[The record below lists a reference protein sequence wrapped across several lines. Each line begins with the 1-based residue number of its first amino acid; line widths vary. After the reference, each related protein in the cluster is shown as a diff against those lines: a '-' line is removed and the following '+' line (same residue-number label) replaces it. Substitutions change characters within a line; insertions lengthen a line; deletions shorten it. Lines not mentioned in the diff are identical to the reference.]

1 MGSKNTLKLA
11 KKHLASAILVG
22 LFIGAVSFLILV
34 VSQKSF
40 KSNTDI
46 LVVQTQEANN
56 DFYAMSRSADY
67 LGDILS
73 QAVYSE
79 KFLNEVLSTGKVS
92 NAIFP
97 VDSLEKKKT
106 WQKMINIQKSATTG
120 ILSVQVFGDTANQVK
135 NVSDGVMD
143 VLINKNSTFL
153 GINQNLK
160 IQVLSGPIVE
170 KNPSFT
176 QIILACLGGFLVG
189 MILVFMLVIYKD
201 EENKK
206 IGK

>member
-1 MGSKNTLKLA
+1 MLDMT
-11 KKHLASAILVG
+11 ILYP
-22 LFIGAVSFLILV
+22 
-34 VSQKSF
+34 
-40 KSNTDI
+40 
-46 LVVQTQEANN
+46 EE
-56 DFYAMSRSADY
+56 Y
-67 LGDILS
+67 
-73 QAVYSE
+73 
-79 KFLNEVLSTGKVS
+79 
-92 NAIFP
+92 
-97 VDSLEKKKT
+97 SLEKKKT

-176 QIILACLGGFLVG
+176 QIILACLGGFLVDWKINKFFSLI
-189 MILVFMLVIYKD
+189 ILEFFSRISKLRNFAVGTL
-201 EENKK
+201 KK
-206 IGK
+206 ILQLYNPQRREE